1 MRQGPKRKRN
11 GGGTKGHLRRA
22 HTRDPVYST
31 ARRTWPGMRAMA
43 RGMEDVRWCDDEAVH
58 TSSRLL
64 CFFLVSVAGLIPCAL
79 MVEFE
84 TGDAGGL

>member
-1 MRQGPKRKRN
+1 
-11 GGGTKGHLRRA
+11 
-22 HTRDPVYST
+22 
-31 ARRTWPGMRAMA
+31 MRAVA
-43 RGMEDVRWCDDEAVH
+43 RGMEDVRWCDEETVH

-84 TGDAGGL
+84 TGDAGEL